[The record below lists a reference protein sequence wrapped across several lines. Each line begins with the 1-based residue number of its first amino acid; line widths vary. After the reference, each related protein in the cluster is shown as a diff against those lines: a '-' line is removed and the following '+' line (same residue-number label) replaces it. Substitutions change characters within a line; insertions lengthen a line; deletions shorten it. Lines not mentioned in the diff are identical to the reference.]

1 MWKLIIVVLYT
12 KINKMILNLR
22 NGREF
27 WNDVLVYYGSNF
39 IIYGLVNLLL
49 LSVLWYLSDYVF
61 KFFKNVLVLCIG

>member
-22 NGREF
+22 NGREL

-49 LSVLWYLSDYVF
+49 LLVLWYLSDYVF